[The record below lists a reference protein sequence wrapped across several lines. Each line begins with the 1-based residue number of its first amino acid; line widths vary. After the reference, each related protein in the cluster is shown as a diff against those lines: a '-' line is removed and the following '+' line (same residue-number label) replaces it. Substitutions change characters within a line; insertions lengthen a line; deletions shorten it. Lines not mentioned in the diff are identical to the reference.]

1 MVRAQ
6 VFFQKASQALTPEFT
21 RTARAEAR
29 KKMYFSCC
37 QIIVDPNYSSTSQA
51 LWWIKVFPSFH
62 YK

>member
-29 KKMYFSCC
+29 KKC
-37 QIIVDPNYSSTSQA
+37 ILVVV
-51 LWWIKVFPSFH
+51 K
-62 YK
+62 